1 MKKPLPF
8 VLICTTLL
16 LAACNLP
23 MPSATPTVDL
33 VATQVAI
40 QLTSLPTQGVPEDI
54 PTATL
59 PAEDTTSPAELT
71 VTPSPPSPTATQTLT
86 PTIPAGDPRQS
97 LGDPTWEETFESG
110 RSFGLEEPYD
120 DEQTSFRIKNGAL
133 ILTSK
138 NASGFHGWRTG
149 GPITADNAYVE
160 GRFEIGSCFSEDR
173 YGLVFRSPDFIEGYI
188 FLVSCDGRYELDTW
202 ENESFTTLLSGQAPS
217 QGLLTGSNQVNRLG
231 VRMQGDRISLYANG
245 QLLQETTDTTFQEG
259 GHVGAAIAGYQS
271 QPFTVRLSEIA
282 FWNLNQSEE

>member
-120 DEQTSFRIKNGAL
+120 DEQTSFRIENGAL

-160 GRFEIGSCFSEDR
+160 GRFEMVPASAKTATAGIPLS
-173 YGLVFRSPDFIEGYI
+173 DFIEGYI

-202 ENESFTTLLSGQAPS
+202 ENEASP
-217 QGLLTGSNQVNRLG
+217 RC
-231 VRMQGDRISLYANG
+231 
-245 QLLQETTDTTFQEG
+245 
-259 GHVGAAIAGYQS
+259 
-271 QPFTVRLSEIA
+271 
-282 FWNLNQSEE
+282 

>member
-120 DEQTSFRIKNGAL
+120 DEQTSFRIENGAL

-231 VRMQGDRISLYANG
+231 VLALDDRLAVYING
-245 QLLQETTDTTFQEG
+245 VLVDEVRDSTFTAEG
-259 GHVGAAIAGYQS
+259 GFGVFIGS
-271 QPFTVRLSEIA
+271 DETDNFTIQVDEMSYWEDPQL
-282 FWNLNQSEE
+282 